1 MSRMTATAMP
11 KAIQYTVLLR
21 RATVVVVVV
30 EAATGVSMTGV
41 AIAVS
46 IGAARG
52 SLAFLLEMRLAS
64 KRRGARRRKDREQRR
79 GWAALPRGSAGN
91 RRAGTETRGA
101 ASHEQTDEAS

>member
-1 MSRMTATAMP
+1 MATATP

-46 IGAARG
+46 MVTGGLVSVECARATG
-52 SLAFLLEMRLAS
+52 GKERE
-64 KRRGARRRKDREQRR
+64 RERGGCVQRRRV
-79 GWAALPRGSAGN
+79 GNPRGLS
-91 RRAGTETRGA
+91 RFV
-101 ASHEQTDEAS
+101 